1 VNTTYNK
8 KLLLLPFLFLL
19 NQCKADPAD
28 SLPPSTDPPTAPAGT
43 QQQQQA
49 PAAAPAVVGKPKLAK
64 DDTASA
70 AVKVPVDGLPAFGSP
85 KALVTVVA
93 FTDYQCPYCYKAD
106 DRIAQLRQEYGPEK
120 VRFVVGSHP
129 LPMHDRASPAA
140 RAFLAA
146 VEQGK
151 GEAMHL
157 RLFARQ
163 EELDEAGLQA
173 AARDVGLDLA
183 QFDRARTGASTEA
196 ALKKAEEIGNALG
209 VEGTP
214 TFFVNG
220 RRLVGARPIEAFRS
234 LIDEEMTKAQAIVD
248 RGTPPD
254 RLYAAIMKDAPDAPP
269 VKAKDGDPLD
279 STIFDVP
286 VLDSPLR
293 GGGVSTPVTIVLFSD
308 FECPFCVK
316 AEKTL
321 REIESNNKG
330 KVRVAFKHRP
340 LPMHSHARLAA
351 KASLAA
357 ERQGKFWEYHDLL
370 LQHRDALERTDLD
383 KYALEVGLNPTRFAR
398 DIDDPALEARIAAD
412 EKEAERLD
420 VKGTPTAFV
429 NGRRI
434 TGAQPMGTWQ
444 TAVDRAQAARK

>member
-1 VNTTYNK
+1 MNTNT
-8 KLLLLPFLFLL
+8 KLLLLPFLLL
-19 NQCKADPAD
+19 TQCKPDPTD
-28 SLPPSTDPPTAPAGT
+28 SLPSTDPQP
-43 QQQQQA
+43 QA
-49 PAAAPAVVGKPKLAK
+49 PAPQQLGQPPPAPKPKLTKDETAAPAVR
-64 DDTASA
+64 
-70 AVKVPVDGLPAFGSP
+70 VPIDGLPAFGSS

-93 FTDYQCPYCYKAD
+93 FTDYQCPYCSKAD
-106 DRIAQLRQEYGPEK
+106 ERIAQLRQEYGPDK

-129 LPMHDRASPAA
+129 LSMHDRAAPAA

-163 EELDEAGLQA
+163 EELDEANLQA
-173 AARDVGLDLA
+173 AARDLGLDLA

-196 ALKKAEEIGNALG
+196 ALQKAEQVGSALG

-220 RRLVGARPIEAFRS
+220 RRLVGARPIEVFRS
-234 LIDEEMTKAQAIVD
+234 LIDEELMKAQAMVD

-254 RLYAAIMKDAPDAPP
+254 RLYAAIMRDAPDF
-269 VKAKDGDPLD
+269 VKNKKDDDLD
-279 STIFDVP
+279 ATIFDVP

-293 GGGVSTPVTIVLFSD
+293 GAMSAPVTIVLFSD

-321 REIESNNKG
+321 REVEANNKG
-330 KVRVAFKHRP
+330 RVRVAFKHRP
-340 LPMHSHARLAA
+340 LPMHARARLAA

-357 ERQGKFWEYHDLL
+357 ERQGKFWEYHDVL
-370 LQHRDALERTDLD
+370 LQHRDALERADLER
-383 KYALEVGLNPTRFAR
+383 YALELGLSPTRFAR
-398 DIDDPALEARIAAD
+398 DLEDPALEARIAAD
-412 EKEAERLD
+412 EKEADRLD

-444 TAVDRAQAARK
+444 TAVERAQAARR